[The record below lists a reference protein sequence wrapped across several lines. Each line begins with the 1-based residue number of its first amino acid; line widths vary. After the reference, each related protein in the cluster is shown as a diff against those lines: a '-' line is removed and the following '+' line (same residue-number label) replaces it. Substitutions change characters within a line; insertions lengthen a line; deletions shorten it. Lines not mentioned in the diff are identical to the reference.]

1 MAISKGAPIY
11 FWCPPQKEPASP
23 RSVNLIFGHQYI
35 SGVGRSI
42 PRVPVGTLCNPGSL
56 SRGCRPVVRHKS
68 GRRRYPCRRRCSG
81 NTNSCCCS
89 SAGLGARGRYS
100 THLARCQRCC
110 LRGASLGEG
119 KGGEARTRLQFHHR
133 PRSRAAR
140 GARGIA
146 SLVARGDAEG
156 GIVPK
161 DDCRC
166 HPSEVRI
173 EEYSQPSFLLPAVA
187 RHV

>member
-1 MAISKGAPIY
+1 MPPTKGTRIPSQCSFDLLLPIH
-11 FWCPPQKEPASP
+11 
-23 RSVNLIFGHQYI
+23 L
-35 SGVGRSI
+35 GVERSI

-81 NTNSCCCS
+81 NANSCCCS

-100 THLARCQRCC
+100 THVARCQRCC

-140 GARGIA
+140 DARGIA
-146 SLVARGDAEG
+146 SLVARGDVEG

-161 DDCRC
+161 DDCCC

-173 EEYSQPSFLLPAVA
+173 EEVSQPSFLLPAGAKYV
-187 RHV
+187 